1 MDKIRQ
7 KRIEYLEQQIAAG
20 DRLDGYTLEGHKK
33 ELEALKQIQEQTNN
47 TKKNPCGCGKTQD
60 PDGNCDGSHSK

>member
-33 ELEALKQIQEQTNN
+33 ELEALKQIQEQEQTNFQKEN
-47 TKKNPCGCGKTQD
+47 I
-60 PDGNCDGSHSK
+60 

>member
-1 MDKIRQ
+1 MDNRRQ

-33 ELEALKQIQEQTNN
+33 ELEALKIIKESSNN
-47 TKKNPCGCGKTQD
+47 TKKCGCGQTQD
-60 PDGNCDGSHSK
+60 ADGNCDGSHNKH

>member
-7 KRIEYLEQQIAAG
+7 KRIEYLQQQIASG

-33 ELEALKQIQEQTNN
+33 ELEALKQIQEQTTN
-47 TKKNPCGCGKTQD
+47 TRKCGCGKTQD
-60 PDGNCDGSHSK
+60 PDGNCDGSHNN

>member
-7 KRIEYLEQQIAAG
+7 KRIEYLQQQIAAG

-33 ELEALKQIQEQTNN
+33 ELEALKEQQNN

-60 PDGNCDGSHSK
+60 PEGNCDGSHNN